1 MFPIDKINEELRPYS
16 LPEEIFDLYRI
27 VDPITHR
34 ELGLSPEGELFETGN
49 SCHDIWERGGPCQ
62 NCISMH
68 TCNEQKQYFK
78 MEFIHDTV
86 YLIFSVP
93 IHLNGDK
100 YSLEIVKDVTD
111 SMFIANKFNNDKTE
125 AVKVIDKFNAIAVR
139 DILTGLYNKKYAL
152 DQLQKY
158 LSDDNTV
165 FISAITVD
173 ITGLLSIN
181 NNYGHAMG
189 DKVLKRV
196 SAILFSLVEPPTS
209 FAVRLESDNFALFYQ
224 NEYLKEVETVMKK
237 IKDLVRSLVFE
248 KDGESFGVSVKTD
261 LVARDQDESAEK
273 YFNRLQE
280 STKKQ

>member
-1 MFPIDKINEELRPYS
+1 MFPIEKINEILRPYS
-16 LPEEIFDLYRI
+16 LPEELFDMYRI
-27 VDPITHR
+27 VDPITHK
-34 ELGLSPEGELFETGN
+34 ELGLTPEGELFETGK

-62 NCISMH
+62 NCVSAH

-209 FAVRLESDNFALFYQ
+209 FAVRLESDNFALFYKDA
-224 NEYLKEVETVMKK
+224 NLKEVEEIMEK
-237 IKDLVRSLVFE
+237 IKKTVSSLVFE
-248 KDGESFGVSVKTD
+248 KHGKSFGVSISTNIISLDKN
-261 LVARDQDESAEK
+261 ESLEK
-273 YFNRLQE
+273 YFNRL
-280 STKKQ
+280 K

>member
-1 MFPIDKINEELRPYS
+1 
-16 LPEEIFDLYRI
+16 
-27 VDPITHR
+27 
-34 ELGLSPEGELFETGN
+34 
-49 SCHDIWERGGPCQ
+49 
-62 NCISMH
+62 
-68 TCNEQKQYFK
+68 